1 MLQHR
6 VNRSNEDQKKKSREE
21 ASELGEQMLV
31 DLKSEFGNK
40 NQLERERG
48 KG

>member
-6 VNRSNEDQKKKSREE
+6 VNRSNEDKKSREE

-31 DLKSEFGNK
+31 DLKSEFRNK
-40 NQLERERG
+40 NQNEREKG